1 MKEDPL
7 DEQLQ
12 VLQGLQWKNQTE
24 VLDHLFD
31 PMQEKEQNESMRWMA
46 AASFVAIFFSG
57 ALFYAGK
64 QTQQEIAQIQLESVA
79 KSYAANNLTY

>member
-7 DEQLQ
+7 DKQLQ

-31 PMQEKEQNESMRWMA
+31 TIQEKEQNETMRWMA
-46 AASFVAIFFSG
+46 AASFMAILFAG
-57 ALFYAGK
+57 MLFYAGK

-79 KSYAANNLTY
+79 KTYNVNLLTY

>member
-31 PMQEKEQNESMRWMA
+31 TIQDKETTKN
-46 AASFVAIFFSG
+46 
-57 ALFYAGK
+57 
-64 QTQQEIAQIQLESVA
+64 
-79 KSYAANNLTY
+79 

>member
-12 VLQGLQWKNQTE
+12 VLQGLQWKNHTE

-31 PMQEKEQNESMRWMA
+31 RMQEKEQNESMRWMA
-46 AASFVAIFFSG
+46 EGGLKVSA
-57 ALFYAGK
+57 
-64 QTQQEIAQIQLESVA
+64 
-79 KSYAANNLTY
+79 